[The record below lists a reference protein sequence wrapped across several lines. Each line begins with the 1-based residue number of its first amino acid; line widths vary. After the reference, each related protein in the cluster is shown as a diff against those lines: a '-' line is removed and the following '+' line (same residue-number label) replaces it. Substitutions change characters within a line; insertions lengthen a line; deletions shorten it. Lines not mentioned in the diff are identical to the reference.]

1 MLTTL
6 NKPFSIYSLGDSAVT
21 LDIGHLIDEQLNEK
35 AIAIS
40 AWLWE
45 HTFPGLLDIIVAYS
59 SVTIFYDPVETGKKQ
74 PAKEDSVYKY
84 VGRLL
89 EEAYAAVGTP
99 VPLAPTG
106 EPIRIPVCYG
116 ESYGPDLEELARVKS
131 MTHEDIIRLH
141 CSAIYRVYMLGFLPG
156 FPYLGTVD
164 PRLETGRKQRPVPVS
179 AGGVGIA
186 GNQTGIYPVNS
197 PGGWQ
202 IIGRTPV
209 KLFDPSTTP
218 PVKLSIGDRVQFY
231 PVSPAEFRALCPG

>member
-1 MLTTL
+1 L
-6 NKPFSIYSLGDSAVT
+6 NKPYSIYSLGDSAVT
-21 LDIGHLIDEQLNEK
+21 LDLGHLIDEQLNGR

-40 AWLWE
+40 EWLRG
-45 HTFPGLLDIIVAYS
+45 HAFPGLLDIIVAYS
-59 SVTIFYDPVETGKKQ
+59 SVTVFYDPVATGRRQ
-74 PAKEDSVYKY
+74 PADEDGVYKY

-89 EEAYAAVGTP
+89 EEAYAAVGAP
-99 VPLAPTG
+99 VPVTPAG
-106 EPIRIPVCYG
+106 EPVRIPVCYG
-116 ESYGPDLEELARVKS
+116 GSYGPDLEELCRVKN

-141 CSAIYRVYMLGFLPG
+141 CSIIYRVYMIGFLPG
-156 FPYLGTVD
+156 FPYLGIVD
-164 PRLETGRKQRPVPVS
+164 PRLETGRKQRPAPVT

-209 KLFDPSTTP
+209 RLFDPAMTP

-231 PVSPAEFRALCPG
+231 PVSPAEFQAMCPD